1 MNFEKALE
9 QLEKVVK
16 QLENKDI
23 SLDEA
28 VKLYNEGLKLSK
40 VCYDLLKESEK
51 LITVKINEN
60 EEEPFEID

>member
-51 LITVKINEN
+51 LITVKMNEN

>member
-1 MNFEKALE
+1 MNFEKTLE

-51 LITVKINEN
+51 LITVKMNEN